1 MTLLVI
7 GATEAN
13 ARQVAA
19 AATARGLD
27 VATAW
32 SSARPA
38 WVLAAS
44 AAARQEAL
52 ARYKLPAF
60 RVIEYPGL
68 AGAVDP
74 AVLTA
79 GLARMTEIAED
90 VPVLSPRAV
99 AVTRWLMPWISR
111 RLERLLGGEAP
122 DLDDTVSKKGAR
134 TVEKASRKAALLSER
149 PSKEETELEARRR
162 AERKA
167 ARKTARRSEKPSVID
182 QPRGPRTA

>member
-1 MTLLVI
+1 VTLLVI

-13 ARQVAA
+13 AGLVAA
-19 AATARGLD
+19 AAAARGLR

-38 WVLAAS
+38 WVLVATG
-44 AAARQEAL
+44 AARQEAL

-74 AVLTA
+74 AVLSA
-79 GLARMTEIAED
+79 GVARMAEIGED
-90 VPVLSPRAV
+90 VPAVSPRAV
-99 AVTRWLMPWISR
+99 AVTQWLMPWISKR
-111 RLERLLGGEAP
+111 IERWLGPHVTDQE
-122 DLDDTVSKKGAR
+122 DVL
-134 TVEKASRKAALLSER
+134 SRKARRVAEEASQREALR
-149 PSKEETELEARRR
+149 ARHPEPTPEQLQAR

-167 ARKTARRSEKPSVID
+167 ARKAARRAQQPSVLD
-182 QPRGPRTA
+182 PPRGPRTA

>member
-19 AATARGLD
+19 AAASRGLR

-79 GLARMTEIAED
+79 GLARIAEIGED
-90 VPVLSPRAV
+90 VPALSPRAV
-99 AVTRWLMPWISR
+99 ALTRWLLPWVTSV
-111 RLERLLGGEAP
+111 LERFLGAEVP
-122 DLDDTVSKKGAR
+122 DSDDMLSRKAER
-134 TVEKASRKAALLSER
+134 TAEKASRREAILQAQPPKVRSPEEMQERAA
-149 PSKEETELEARRR
+149 
-162 AERKA
+162 RKA
-167 ARKTARRSEKPSVID
+167 ARKAARRAQTPSVID
-182 QPRGPRTA
+182 PPRGPGIA